1 MKFLLPLLL
10 LLGFLAPPAAASTS
24 DLFTLP
30 VEPVHQTAPATYLG
44 VSTTGYI
51 YKTNTPLT
59 SLVLAQLQSNGY
71 SVVEKKARGFCS
83 TARENSEQVTQDS
96 VFSGSVPQRSV
107 CVSATEN
114 PALPDSWY
122 TVVWVTSF

>member
-1 MKFLLPLLL
+1 MKFFLPLLL
-10 LLGFLAPPAAASTS
+10 LLGFLAAPASASTN

-30 VEPVHQTAPATYLG
+30 VEPVHVTSPATYLG

-51 YKTNTPLT
+51 YKTDSPLT
-59 SLVLAQLQSNGY
+59 SLVLAQLQDKGY
-71 SVVEKKARGFCS
+71 SLVEEKARGFCS
-83 TARENSEQVTQDS
+83 TTQDSSEQLTQDS
-96 VFSGSVPQRSV
+96 VISGSTPKNSV
-107 CVSATEN
+107 CVSATAN

>member
-10 LLGFLAPPAAASTS
+10 LLGFLAPTAAASTG

-30 VEPVHQTAPATYLG
+30 VEPVHETAPATYLG

-51 YKTNTPLT
+51 YKTDTPLT
-59 SLVLAQLQSNGY
+59 SLVLAQLQDKGY
-71 SVVEKKARGFCS
+71 SVVERQARGFCS
-83 TARENSEQVTQDS
+83 TSQASSERVTQDS
-96 VFSGSVPQRSV
+96 VFSGSEPQRSV
-107 CVSATEN
+107 CVSATQN